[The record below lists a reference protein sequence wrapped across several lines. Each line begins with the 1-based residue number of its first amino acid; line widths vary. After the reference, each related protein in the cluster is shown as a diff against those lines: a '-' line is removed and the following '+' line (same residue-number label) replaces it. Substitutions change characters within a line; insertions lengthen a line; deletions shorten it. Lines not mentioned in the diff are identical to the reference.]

1 MHLREILLGCCT
13 SAADV
18 AHHPKAAD
26 QILRSAKTNGLPA
39 PPTAAQMMAAAFP
52 LNYNGQQLDI
62 FQIVYGD
69 TGTRPVTNILGGASP
84 TWIYRLSYAGVG
96 STT

>member
-1 MHLREILLGCCT
+1 
-13 SAADV
+13 
-18 AHHPKAAD
+18 
-26 QILRSAKTNGLPA
+26 
-39 PPTAAQMMAAAFP
+39 MAAAFP